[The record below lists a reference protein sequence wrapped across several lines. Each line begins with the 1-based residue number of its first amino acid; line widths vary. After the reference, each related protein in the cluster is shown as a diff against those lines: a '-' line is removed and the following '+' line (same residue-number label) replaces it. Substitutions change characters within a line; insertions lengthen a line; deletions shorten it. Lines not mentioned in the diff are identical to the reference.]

1 MQTTSA
7 LYRQIIAGTHW
18 FETSV
23 VIGDSGDLI
32 TELGERILFGGTAI
46 IVSRGGADDG
56 YREHRIVSVK
66 TSMKMFDTDPTVGQ
80 AVSQEIEVSI
90 LNPPGEIPL
99 MGVVVPYVRACNST
113 DVSEWIQQGVFHIDT
128 RQVSD
133 NNGAPVLTIHGFDA
147 MLFAEQYYQDTGL
160 NWSSGH
166 VSDTSMV
173 SSIAQ
178 IMDVDV
184 DPRTWDVMTGN
195 YQIPF
200 PAQYTLR
207 EILCYIASM
216 YVGCFIM
223 NDVGQLR
230 LVSILEMPPETN
242 LLIDSAGDYIVFGHD
257 GTETLTET
265 GNPVILEQA
274 QAQPVEALSVEI
286 IPKQSGSGIPSPV
299 NIRQIQGYTQCE
311 VTVEPSGNTVTTDF
325 SGILKNRIDYGRFE
339 QGTLTSGKYSSNNYA
354 VYIPDFYYF
363 EAGTYTLSYNFT
375 KGTARQCGIARY
387 SSPSEDDFVDYV
399 TTWVSSNPYTFTIN
413 EACYLR
419 FCLRISSSTTLT
431 PSQVSFAQVE
441 KGSTATAYTPYIGD
455 GVYSGTLNKTT
466 GVLTIDKMTAVLT
479 HTMGFTVGTRNSY
492 TTVFYLAKEILKGK
506 KAGSTQDTTDTIANW
521 AKKANMKS
529 TDVIEHGEYYWTTA
543 NGYWRVGY
551 GTPSTTLAEF
561 NAFLKEH
568 PLQVLCELETPITY
582 QLEAQTIS
590 TTAGTNTISA
600 NCGDVTVTITRPSE
614 AVRIKV

>member
-7 LYRQIIAGTHW
+7 LYRQIIAGKHW

-23 VIGDSGDLI
+23 VIGESGDLI

-56 YREHRIVSVK
+56 NREHRIVSVK

-99 MGVVVPYVRACNST
+99 MGVVVPYVRACNDT

-133 NNGAPVLTIHGFDA
+133 NNGATVLTIHGFDA

-160 NWSSGH
+160 NWSSGY
-166 VSDTSMV
+166 VPDTSMV

-242 LLIDSAGDYIVFGHD
+242 LLIDSAGDYIVFGQD

-274 QAQPVEALSVEI
+274 QAQPVEALSVDI
-286 IPKQSGSGIPSPV
+286 QAVQDGTGTPSPN
-299 NIRQIQGYTQCE
+299 NIRPIHGFNKCE
-311 VTVEPSGNTVTTDF
+311 VTVQPSGNTYETVFPNISNNLLDVDEIEMQHSAASSIRPCFYFNGVGTFTVCAGNLVSGAKILARKYSNGSYATA
-325 SGILKNRIDYGRFE
+325 SGIVNND
-339 QGTLTSGKYSSNNYA
+339 TLSSK
-354 VYIPDFYYF
+354 
-363 EAGTYTLSYNFT
+363 TYTLAEGDTLIIFDNTSSHTLEQGKQLFLDCCVNLVNGSGVMPYEPIENNTVYKGSVNF
-375 KGTARQCGIARY
+375 KNGTR
-387 SSPSEDDFVDYV
+387 
-399 TTWVSSNPYTFTIN
+399 
-413 EACYLR
+413 
-419 FCLRISSSTTLT
+419 
-431 PSQVSFAQVE
+431 SFACKGVQIKNLHWVYQSNNSRFYTDQVASVIL
-441 KGSTATAYTPYIGD
+441 KP
-455 GVYSGTLNKTT
+455 
-466 GVLTIDKMTAVLT
+466 
-479 HTMGFTVGTRNSY
+479 
-492 TTVFYLAKEILKGK
+492 TTVNDIPNGFMCEVFDVNAYGGYQNNQIAVAISGNIFLKC
-506 KAGSTQDTTDTIANW
+506 SDY
-521 AKKANMKS
+521 
-529 TDVIEHGEYYWTTA
+529 TDVESLKSALGEYYIIYPLATEIEDSF
-543 NGYWRVGY
+543 
-551 GTPSTTLAEF
+551 TP
-561 NAFLKEH
+561 
-568 PLQVLCELETPITY
+568 
-582 QLEAQTIS
+582 QTIS
-590 TTAGTNTISA
+590 TTEGTNEIST
-600 NCGDVTVTITRPSE
+600 NCGEVTVTITRPSE
-614 AVRIKV
+614 AVRIIV